1 MYKYKLKEEPFSPGD
16 VKVSKGIKSTV
27 KDVDPE
33 TGAISWNIDYVP
45 AFDSVFKEFDELRKI
60 MAQLDVKVDDP
71 IIDNIALNIKKEF
84 NRYRTYLRKN
94 HPEMYNQLKETDLSH
109 HMTLGDDWGEVISV
123 LEKYGTPDQINDYIS
138 HCKKNNIDFEY
149 AQDFINHFNQWLDS
163 KEIDE
168 MSTSGGA
175 GGYLSKYAFK
185 LPKKQKKIKEG
196 RSLAKISKPRFVKDK
211 NNPNFLNVYIDY
223 DLGPG
228 GSSIALGKET
238 MTGQIRRESAA
249 KAMQLANKV
258 AKDLEAKYNL
268 EDIDITDLENGKVRI
283 FAVSDDFINGI
294 KENIGAT
301 MGPGP
306 KASEEGVKDNYY
318 VKKFAY
324 KLVPKDKNG
333 NYVQKGSGLEVKNF

>member
-1 MYKYKLKEEPFSPGD
+1 VYKYKLKE
-16 VKVSKGIKSTV
+16 T
-27 KDVDPE
+27 
-33 TGAISWNIDYVP
+33 N
-45 AFDSVFKEFDELRKI
+45 
-60 MAQLDVKVDDP
+60 
-71 IIDNIALNIKKEF
+71 
-84 NRYRTYLRKN
+84 
-94 HPEMYNQLKETDLSH
+94 LSH

-149 AQDFINHFNQWLDS
+149 AQDFIKDFNQWLDS

-185 LPKKQKKIKEG
+185 LPKKQKKIKE
-196 RSLAKISKPRFVKDK
+196 D
-211 NNPNFLNVYIDY
+211 
-223 DLGPG
+223 
-228 GSSIALGKET
+228 
-238 MTGQIRRESAA
+238 
-249 KAMQLANKV
+249 
-258 AKDLEAKYNL
+258 
-268 EDIDITDLENGKVRI
+268 
-283 FAVSDDFINGI
+283 
-294 KENIGAT
+294 IGAT

-318 VKKFAY
+318 VKKFKY